1 MLFRRL
7 WSMTR
12 VVDRLRRI
20 GAHPLLEPTVA
31 LIMRGWATRSPV
43 AFVARELARRGGCFM
58 YELREFPG
66 RSVLVRHGTGDV
78 VTLGEVF
85 RNFDYRPPPDVAEA
99 LGGGPQRIVD
109 LGANVGYAGAYL
121 SGLWPDCRIDAWE
134 PDPANAAVHEALV
147 EVEGE
152 GARWRV
158 TRAAAGARSGEARFI
173 AGEIALSRLAEV
185 DMEGSAGAAVIDVV
199 VEDVLPEIA
208 GTDLLKMD
216 IEGGEWAILA
226 DERFAAAPPR
236 CLVME
241 YHPEG
246 CPGTDA
252 AATVRRLLEGAGMS
266 VGEIGRSPHG
276 AGMVWA
282 WRGR

>member
-1 MLFRRL
+1 
-7 WSMTR
+7 MTR

-20 GAHPLLEPTVA
+20 GAHPMLEPAVA
-31 LIMRGWATRSPV
+31 LIMRGWATRSPL
-43 AFVARELARRGGCFM
+43 AFVARELARRGGCFR

-85 RNFDYRPPPDVAEA
+85 RNFDYRPPPEVAEA
-99 LGGGPQRIVD
+99 LGGGGPRRVVD

-121 SGLWPDCRIDAWE
+121 SGLWPGCRIDAWE
-134 PDPANAAVHEALV
+134 PDPANAAIHEAMIG
-147 EVEGE
+147 VEGE
-152 GARWRV
+152 GARWHV

-173 AGEIALSRLAEV
+173 SGEVALSRLAEV
-185 DMEGSAGAAVIDVV
+185 DMEGSAGSDVIDVEV
-199 VEDVLPEIA
+199 VDVLPAIA
-208 GTDLLKMD
+208 DVDLLKMD
-216 IEGGEWAILA
+216 IEGGEWAIIS
-226 DERFAAAPPR
+226 DQRFAAAPPR

-246 CPGTDA
+246 CPGIDPPA
-252 AATVRRLLEGAGMS
+252 AVRGFLEGAGLT
-266 VGEIGRSPHG
+266 VGEVGRSPHG

-282 WRGR
+282 WREL